1 VGVLALYRAD
11 ADAFTSDHLRVLQVI
26 TSKVALS
33 IENALKYSQAESSA
47 TNDYLTGL
55 PNARGL
61 FLQLD
66 REVARCQRETSNVA
80 VLVCDLDGFK
90 QINDQYGH
98 LEGDKTL
105 KLFANLLRE
114 VCRDYDHVAR
124 MGGDEFVIIAPNMT
138 PDAVR
143 EKAILL
149 NALAQQAGRQVCG
162 QDLLSLSV
170 GAAFYP
176 QDGPD
181 AEKLLAEADRKM
193 YAAKQLHYA
202 RQELA
207 SPRME
212 QNSRPVSVN

>member
-1 VGVLALYRAD
+1 MGLAAR
-11 ADAFTSDHLRVLQVI
+11 HVRLQL
-26 TSKVALS
+26 A
-33 IENALKYSQAESSA
+33 SQAENSA

-55 PNARGL
+55 PNARAL

-66 REVARCQRETSNVA
+66 RELARGQRENSNVA
-80 VLVCDLDGFK
+80 VMVCDLDGFK
-90 QINDQYGH
+90 QINDRFGH

-105 KLFANLLRE
+105 KLFANLLRD
-114 VCRDYDHVAR
+114 VCREYDYVAR

-138 PDAVR
+138 PDVVR

-149 NALAQQAGRQVCG
+149 NALAQQAGHQVCG

-170 GAAFYP
+170 GASFYP

-202 RQELA
+202 HSELA
-207 SPRME
+207 SPRGE
-212 QNSRPVSVN
+212 QHSRRVSVN